1 VKQESCPLEERVAK
15 AVRTSS
21 WPEELEAHAAGCA
34 VCREVT
40 RTAHAMR
47 ALAGSVDESD
57 ESFHKDEGYAGSQNS
72 RPLPDPGLVWSRA
85 RLDHDRERKTGA
97 VLEWVQI
104 GAALAAPIALA
115 GWVAWN
121 WYLIEATADR
131 FLLNAVPYL
140 PTVTYLLAG
149 LVPAALTIAALAL
162 AYPLR
167 DSD

>member
-1 VKQESCPLEERVAK
+1 MKQESCPLEERVAK

-21 WPEELEAHAAGCA
+21 WPEELEAHAVECA
-34 VCREVT
+34 ACREVA
-40 RTAHAMR
+40 RTARAMR
-47 ALAGSVDESD
+47 VLAGPLDGSD
-57 ESFHKDEGYAGSQNS
+57 ESLNKKEDYAGSQHS

-85 RLDHDRERKTGA
+85 RLDGGREKKTGA

-104 GAALAAPIALA
+104 GAASAAPIALA

-121 WYLIEATADR
+121 WYSIEAAANR

-140 PTVTYLLAG
+140 PTVNYLLAG
-149 LVPAALTIAALAL
+149 LAPAALTVAALAL
-162 AYPLR
+162 VYPLL